1 MNVHRTSPGRDG
13 YCTSYTANVSAPRY
27 AVTAECLHIGDLPS
41 VATDLVGRVRVSAR
55 STNGQALFAGIAS
68 PTAVNAYLAGV
79 ARSDVTDGNGGT
91 STYTADPAHWDV
103 LPLILAWA
111 HFHRRLV

>member
-1 MNVHRTSPGRDG
+1 MIVHRTRPDRDG
-13 YCTSYTANVSAPRY
+13 YYTSSTANVSAPRY

-55 STNGQALFAGIAS
+55 STNGQALFVGIAS

-79 ARSDVTDGNGGT
+79 ARSDVTDVNGGT
-91 STYTADPAHWDV
+91 VTYTTHPARW
-103 LPLILAWA
+103 L
-111 HFHRRLV
+111 FCR